1 MKSSNKPALGDEF
14 VLVGRVTGA
23 HGIRGGL
30 RIHSYAESIELYR
43 IGEALRVFLPNGSE
57 TTMIVEWVRPHGR
70 GLRMGLESV
79 HDRNQAEGLAGA
91 SLYVEKSRLPVL
103 EEGTY
108 YWYELIGLR
117 VYDTA
122 GILLGSL
129 DEVIPTPA
137 NDVYVVRGEVDGRS
151 RELLIPAIATVVG
164 NIDLEGGVMVVDPP
178 EGL

>member
-1 MKSSNKPALGDEF
+1 MKSSNKPAPEEKF

-23 HGIRGGL
+23 HGIHGGL
-30 RIHSYAESIELYR
+30 RVHSYAESIELYR
-43 IGEALRVFLPNGSE
+43 IGETIRVCLPNGSE
-57 TTMIVEWVRPHGR
+57 SSMIVEWVAPHGR

-79 HDRNQAEGLAGA
+79 GDRNQAEHLAGA
-91 SLYVEKSRLPVL
+91 LLYVEKSRLPAL
-103 EEGTY
+103 EEDTY
-108 YWYELIGLR
+108 YWHELIGLQ

-122 GILLGSL
+122 GTLLGSL

-137 NDVYVVRGEVDGRS
+137 NDVYVIQAEVDGCS
-151 RELLIPAIATVVG
+151 RELLIPAIGAVIR